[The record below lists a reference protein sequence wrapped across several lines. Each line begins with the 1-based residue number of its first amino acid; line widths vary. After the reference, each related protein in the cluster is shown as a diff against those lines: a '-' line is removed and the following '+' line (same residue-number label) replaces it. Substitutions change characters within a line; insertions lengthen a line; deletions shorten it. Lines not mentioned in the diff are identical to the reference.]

1 MHKSA
6 KYSIGVNTYGLIRRF
21 RQDMEGTMQYL
32 HECGFEELE
41 LVVFP
46 VRKQWRVPAGVA
58 TEETFPSFYR
68 NAHEN
73 GLTVRSVHI
82 FCTIGSLFLPT
93 KAVVRTI
100 RKLKKDYGVE
110 YFVFSG
116 MFEDRKHAEKWAT
129 YLKRI
134 VKQTNQDGCRII
146 YHNHSQE
153 FEKVDVSSD
162 AISALDY
169 FFSITGDAIGL
180 QLDIGWAGIVS
191 NEIAT
196 ATKYANYIQSI
207 HLKDFSSGTRGV
219 YKNQNMPKERFCA
232 IGEGEIQTR
241 EVLSMIG
248 LFPSFCGS
256 IIIDQDFS
264 TSDILM
270 DLKTGYQNVQAM
282 LHRGGFNG

>member
-1 MHKSA
+1 MDKSA
-6 KYSIGVNTYGLIRRF
+6 EYSIGVNAYGLIRRL

-46 VRKQWRVPAGVA
+46 VRKQWRVPTGVA
-58 TEETFPSFYR
+58 TEETFPLFYR
-68 NAHEN
+68 NANEN

-82 FCTIGSLFLPT
+82 FCTIGNFFLPT

-100 RKLKKDYGVE
+100 QKLKKEYGVE

-134 VKQTNQDGCRII
+134 AKQTNGDGCRII

-153 FEKVDVSSD
+153 FAKVDGGSA
-162 AISALDY
+162 AISALDC
-169 FFSITGDAIGL
+169 FFSITGNEIGL
-180 QLDIGWAGIVS
+180 QLDVGWAGIGAD
-191 NEIAT
+191 EIAA
-196 ATKYANYIQSI
+196 ATKYANRIQSI

-219 YKNQNMPKERFCA
+219 YKNQNMPREQFCA
-232 IGEGEIQTR
+232 IGEGEIQTS

-248 LFPSFCGS
+248 MFPSFAGS

-264 TSDILM
+264 VSDILM
-270 DLKTGYQNVQAM
+270 DLKTGYQNVHAM
-282 LHRGGFNG
+282 LYGGGFNG